1 MKRLKNIIII
11 FICFLM
17 FSGFDNETTS
27 LNSIPEYNVD
37 NISPVLVGDYPAS
50 YDGRNNFES
59 LKNIPS
65 ENQGPLNICWAFSM
79 NNVIEAY
86 MNKKISSSTVYNYSE
101 NQYDYVARYLGDT
114 KSFGESNTTFNVVKY
129 LFYNISPFKEL
140 EFDSSGYFTTY
151 KDKEINSYLNLSKN
165 SIDLRELKLFSPLNY
180 NYLMNSGKSSTE
192 IEEGMKSFN
201 SQIKDYIK
209 EYGAVM
215 SIIHTKFLTQT
226 SNGSMGW
233 CYNDGK
239 QEDSSYS
246 SSAHAVTIIGWD
258 DNYVWTGSNKAPY
271 KGAWIAANSWGSN
284 TPYFYISY
292 YDYSVSRAFIGV
304 SQILDNT
311 NGSIYTN
318 SYLAGE
324 STSFFNTYGDNRL
337 RSYKRVSTSNTSE
350 SFEIYIGDGA
360 ETIKS
365 AKLLYLGFKNATEVP
380 RNLKVQITVS
390 TPNIIPT
397 FKDKDVNFGINYYNL
412 TAKSISGNV
421 TVNVS
426 ISNNGS
432 LKISDMLYAVELF
445 TNNSNSSSIIYTN
458 GNSSISNTVNSRF
471 SYNMV
476 SKNLNATEKDKYS
489 VKLYDS
495 QNNDIT
501 SKFNI
506 KKDDFAFDTS
516 KITLIQKEA
525 LSTNNITLKTT
536 VGSTVSTKNINIS
549 STGYTFNGL
558 LVDETNMIIYGVSPN
573 MTVSEFLSKIN
584 GGTKT
589 VYNASGT
596 AVSTTSNMG
605 TGYTVKINYNNN
617 DYIYNISILGD
628 VNSDGKVNI
637 SDVMKIATQI
647 TKGKQITKQMELDAS
662 DVTKDDKINISD
674 VMKVATYIVKKVGL

>member
-1 MKRLKNIIII
+1 
-11 FICFLM
+11 
-17 FSGFDNETTS
+17 
-27 LNSIPEYNVD
+27 
-37 NISPVLVGDYPAS
+37 
-50 YDGRNNFES
+50 
-59 LKNIPS
+59 
-65 ENQGPLNICWAFSM
+65 
-79 NNVIEAY
+79 
-86 MNKKISSSTVYNYSE
+86 
-101 NQYDYVARYLGDT
+101 
-114 KSFGESNTTFNVVKY
+114 
-129 LFYNISPFKEL
+129 
-140 EFDSSGYFTTY
+140 
-151 KDKEINSYLNLSKN
+151 
-165 SIDLRELKLFSPLNY
+165 
-180 NYLMNSGKSSTE
+180 
-192 IEEGMKSFN
+192 
-201 SQIKDYIK
+201 
-209 EYGAVM
+209 
-215 SIIHTKFLTQT
+215 
-226 SNGSMGW
+226 
-233 CYNDGK
+233 
-239 QEDSSYS
+239 
-246 SSAHAVTIIGWD
+246 
-258 DNYVWTGSNKAPY
+258 
-271 KGAWIAANSWGSN
+271 
-284 TPYFYISY
+284 
-292 YDYSVSRAFIGV
+292 
-304 SQILDNT
+304 
-311 NGSIYTN
+311 
-318 SYLAGE
+318 
-324 STSFFNTYGDNRL
+324 
-337 RSYKRVSTSNTSE
+337 VSTSNTSE

-380 RNLKVQITVS
+380 RNLKAQITVS

-426 ISNNGS
+426 ISNNGT

-445 TNNSNSSSIIYTN
+445 TNNSNLSSIIYTN

-525 LSTNNITLKTT
+525 LSTNNITLKTI